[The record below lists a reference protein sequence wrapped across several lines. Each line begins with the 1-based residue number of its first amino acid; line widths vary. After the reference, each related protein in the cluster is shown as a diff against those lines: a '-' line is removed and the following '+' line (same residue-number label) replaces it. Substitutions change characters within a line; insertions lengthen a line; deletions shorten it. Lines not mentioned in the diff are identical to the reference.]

1 MKSKKVILMFF
12 FFVLTFSAA
21 LIRAQEAKSEA
32 TLFSLN
38 DKNSPFKEGETIIAE
53 VSFTGLDSDT
63 ESYHNSE
70 NGLLLFETEFRE
82 VLYLNR
88 WGMLFFPNW
97 KFSSEKVKELIK
109 IFTEKVNREGY
120 LEAKV
125 SVMGEK
131 LSDNRMRLIV
141 SVERGAAARVTEI
154 RFVGNKNVSNEELVE
169 AFKNRDDLWTIYR
182 KWHYKYYLEDGS
194 RRVMFSKGFLQAKI
208 KNIVPEKTS
217 YGYVITIEIEEGIRY
232 QIGEIKIEGAKIFT
246 EKEILEMLNQNVG
259 DIADGRDLK
268 NFFEEKLKRIYA
280 DKGYLQYSGTF
291 DTDYVKPQANN
302 LDGTVN
308 IRATINE
315 GRIYKISKIYF
326 WEIEESKA
334 EELLRVSGLKVND
347 IYSQSALET
356 ALKNIDD
363 TGEFEEPINIG
374 FSVQLRADED
384 TGELEI
390 EFDLSK
396 KE

>member
-1 MKSKKVILMFF
+1 MKSKKVILICF
-12 FFVLTFSAA
+12 FFVLTFSVAV
-21 LIRAQEAKSEA
+21 IHAQETKPEE
-32 TLFSLN
+32 TVFSLN

-53 VSFTGLDSDT
+53 VTFTGLDSAT
-63 ESYHNSE
+63 EFYYNAE
-70 NGLLLFETEFRE
+70 NGLLLFESSFRE
-82 VLYLNR
+82 VLLPGR
-88 WGMLFFPNW
+88 WGQRFFPND
-97 KFSSEKVKELIK
+97 KFSREKVKELIK
-109 IFTEKVNREGY
+109 ILTERASKDGY

-141 SVERGAAARVTEI
+141 SVERGGVARVSEI
-154 RFVGNKNVSNEELVE
+154 RFVGNKNVSSSELVE
-169 AFKNRDDLWTIYR
+169 GFKSRDDLWTIYR
-182 KWHYKYYLEDGS
+182 KWHYKHYLEDSS

-217 YGYVITIEIEEGIRY
+217 DGYIVTVEVEEGVRY
-232 QIGEIKIEGAKIFT
+232 QIGNIKIEGVKIFT

-259 DIADGRDLK
+259 GVADGRDLE
-268 NFFEEKLKRIYA
+268 NFFEKKLKRIYA
-280 DKGYLQYSGTF
+280 DKGYLQYTSTF
-291 DTDYVKPQANN
+291 DTDYIKPQTDGF
-302 LDGTVN
+302 DGTVN
-308 IRATINE
+308 VRATINE
-315 GRIYKISKIYF
+315 GRIYRISKIYF
-326 WEIEESKA
+326 WEIEENKA
-334 EELLRVSGLKVND
+334 EKLLRISGLKVND
-347 IYSQSALET
+347 IFSQSALET

-363 TGEFEEPINIG
+363 NGEFEPTNIG